1 MEHKIEH
8 KIELIEYTARTE
20 EPLCLGTAESHGIE
34 RLRFVR
40 GQGWENL
47 ALDATFHPPRGAKP
61 VQVRIEAAD
70 TADVPPEAT
79 AVGGV
84 GELVIAGYQ
93 DGVRRC
99 SSGVRYRVK
108 NHATAEGDP
117 PAEPTPDLVQQILSA
132 ASTAEKTAQS
142 VRDDADSGKFTGP
155 PGPQGEVGE
164 AETLNNLEIQEIL
177 NMLDF

>member
-1 MEHKIEH
+1 MEH
-8 KIELIEYTARTE
+8 KIELIEYAARTE
-20 EPLCLGTAESHGIE
+20 EPLYLGTAESYGVE
-34 RLRFVR
+34 WLRFVR
-40 GQGWENL
+40 GHGWENL
-47 ALDATFHPPRGAKP
+47 ALEVTFHPPRGAKP
-61 VQVRIEAAD
+61 VQVRIEASD

-84 GELVIAGYQ
+84 GELIITGYQ

-99 SSGVRYRVK
+99 SCGVLYRVDK
-108 NHATAEGDP
+108 HAAVGGDP

-132 ASTAEKTAQS
+132 ANSAEKTAQS

-155 PGPQGEVGE
+155 PGPQGETGE
-164 AETLNNLEIQEIL
+164 VETLNNLEIQEIL